1 MFKKSCISI
10 IIDATS
16 CELTKIADYTYIQLY
31 IYMYVYTYICIHTQF
46 KI

>member
-1 MFKKSCISI
+1 MFKKSCLSI

-16 CELTKIADYTYIQLY
+16 CELTKIADYTYIYNY
-31 IYMYVYTYICIHTQF
+31 IYTCMYICIHTQF